1 MKMRTKIKTFNFAKN
16 ESAKDVDHEINKFL
30 KDKELVDIKVNEL
43 SEYTL
48 HYTVIYRNQE

>member
-1 MKMRTKIKTFNFAKN
+1 MRTKIKTFNFAKN

-30 KDKELVDIKVNEL
+30 KDKELVDIKVSEL

>member
-1 MKMRTKIKTFNFAKN
+1 MRTKIKTFNFTKN